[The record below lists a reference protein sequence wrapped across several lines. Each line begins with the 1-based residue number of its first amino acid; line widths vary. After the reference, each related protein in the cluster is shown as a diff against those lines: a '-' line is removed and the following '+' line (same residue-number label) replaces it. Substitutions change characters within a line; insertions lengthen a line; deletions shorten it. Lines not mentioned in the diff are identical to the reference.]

1 MLLLPQVNRQVLV
14 ERGIRLR
21 IPFSGLPDE
30 RLCAR
35 IIRLTAVPKK
45 VLVLDR
51 FGSEI
56 LDADIPRRD
65 ESSNGRILG
74 VVVDPGREEGVVV
87 DLEAED
93 RGFEHHPAERDVG
106 QGRLAID
113 GVSSAAM
120 SRDNPS
126 VKSG

>member
-1 MLLLPQVNRQVLV
+1 LLLLPQIDGQVLV

-21 IPFSGLPDE
+21 IPLSGLPDK

-45 VLVLDR
+45 VLILDR

-56 LDADIPRRD
+56 LDADIPRRN
-65 ESSNGRILG
+65 ETTNGRVLG
-74 VVVDPGREEGVVV
+74 VIVDTGREEGVVV

>member
-1 MLLLPQVNRQVLV
+1 MLLLPQIDGQVLV

-21 IPFSGLPDE
+21 IPLSGLPDE

-35 IIRLTAVPKK
+35 VIRLTAVPKK